1 MEFLFQRQSF
11 APMAHKVLLIGW
23 DSADWKIINPLL
35 EAGQMPTLD
44 QFITEG
50 VMGNIGTLVP
60 ALSPILWNSIATGK
74 LAQKHGILGF
84 VEPRPDGSGIRPVAS
99 TSRKCKAVWN
109 ILSQS
114 GFRSHVVGWFAS
126 HPAEPIRGTCVSNQF
141 VMPPVGQREQWPV
154 APQSIHPEHL
164 APSVAPFRVH
174 PLEIEG
180 AHLQPFLPRGAE
192 IDQTSK
198 PEQRRLDALRKHLAE
213 CASVHAVATWLME
226 HEPWDFMAVY
236 YNALDIIGHYFMPY
250 HPPRLDGVGEREFEM
265 YKDVVTGAYRFHDM
279 MLERLLQLAGPE
291 TTVMLLSDHG
301 FLSDH
306 LRPHPG
312 TSTFQDPTAWHR
324 SHGIFCMKGPGVLA
338 DERIYGA
345 SLLDI
350 VPTILTRFGLP
361 VGEDM
366 DGKALIQA
374 FATPP
379 SVERIPSWEE
389 VPGEAG
395 MHPPDLRQDPVAAQ
409 HALQQLVDLGY
420 LQAPEADAQQTIRK
434 VMDSLQFH
442 LGLSVLHYG
451 NPLEAVGIFEGLLRN
466 HPEEKTYAFP
476 LAQAYF
482 KANNLPQARAILEKF
497 LDRNENS
504 PAMEVLL
511 GSLLLA
517 EENPTAALVHLLKA
531 ENLAPDS
538 PQVQLRLGSAYLA
551 ARRFQPAT
559 AAFRK
564 VLELDGDHAEAC
576 YGLSVALMRL
586 GKLEASV
593 EVALRAVGLQH
604 FYPAAHFQLGVALAR
619 LNQPARAVL
628 ALEQALAMNPGAL
641 AAHRYLARLYYR
653 LGDFGKS
660 HDHLQAITKIRATR
674 TCPRSSDA
682 AK

>member
-1 MEFLFQRQSF
+1 
-11 APMAHKVLLIGW
+11 MAQKVLLIGW

-44 QFITEG
+44 QFINQG
-50 VMGNIGTLVP
+50 VMGNLGTLTP

-84 VEPRPDGSGIRPVAS
+84 VEPQPDGSGIRPVSS
-99 TSRKCKAVWN
+99 TSRKCKAIWN

-141 VMPPVGQREQWPV
+141 YMPPVAQMERWPV
-154 APQSIHPEHL
+154 PPQSIHPQAL
-164 APSVAPFRVH
+164 ASSVAPFRVH

-213 CASVHAVATWLME
+213 CASVHAIATWLME
-226 HEPWDFMAVY
+226 KEPWDFMAVY
-236 YNALDIIGHYFMPY
+236 YNALDIIGHYFMPF
-250 HPPRLDGVGEREFEM
+250 HPPRMDGVSEREFEL

-279 MLERLLQLAGPE
+279 MLERLLQLAGPQ
-291 TTVMLLSDHG
+291 TTVILLSDHG

-312 TSTFQDPTAWHR
+312 SSAFQDPTAWHR
-324 SHGIFCMKGPGVLA
+324 SHGIFCMKGPGVLV

-350 VPTILTRFGLP
+350 VPTILTQFGLP
-361 VGEDM
+361 VGADM

-374 FATPP
+374 FATPHQ
-379 SVERIPSWEE
+379 VERIPSWEN

-395 MHPPDLRQDPVAAQ
+395 MHPPDLRQDPVVAQ
-409 HALQQLVDLGY
+409 QALRQLVDLGY
-420 LQAPEADAQQTIRK
+420 IQPPDADAQQTVGK
-434 VMDSLQFH
+434 VIDNLHFH

-451 NPLEAVGIFEGLLRN
+451 EPLEAVGIFESLLRA

-482 KANNLPQARAILEKF
+482 KANDLPQARALLEKF
-497 LDRNENS
+497 LDLNENS

-517 EENPTAALVHLLKA
+517 EGDPAAALVHLLNA
-531 ENLAPDS
+531 EKLAPAS

-551 ARRFQPAT
+551 GRRFQPAE

-564 VLELDGDHAEAC
+564 VLELDGDNAEAC
-576 YGLSVALMRL
+576 YGLSVALMRR
-586 GKLEASV
+586 GKLEESV
-593 EVALRAVGLQH
+593 ELALRAVGLQH
-604 FYPAAHFQLGVALAR
+604 FYPAAHFQLGVVLAR
-619 LNQPARAVL
+619 LNQPARAAL
-628 ALEQALAMNPGAL
+628 ALEQGLLMNPGVL
-641 AAHRYLARLYYR
+641 AVHRYLARLYYR

-660 HDHLQAITKIRATR
+660 HDHHQAINRLREAAK
-674 TCPRSSDA
+674 CQRSSDA
-682 AK
+682 TE